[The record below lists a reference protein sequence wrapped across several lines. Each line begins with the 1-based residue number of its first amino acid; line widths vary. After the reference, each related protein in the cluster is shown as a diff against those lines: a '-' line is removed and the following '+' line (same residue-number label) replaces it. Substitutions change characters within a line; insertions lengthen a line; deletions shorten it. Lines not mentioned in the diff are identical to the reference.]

1 MELRDLKQ
9 TWDKMSVGKELDEN
23 QLKGMLS
30 KRTKSLIERIER
42 NIKIGFFVLFILILF
57 VVLDDFIL
65 SPMLMEDVISIPGWV
80 HFLNVFSY
88 ALIFTTFV
96 FFVIRYY
103 RNKQSSDISEELK
116 LKLRKIIETLKLYRR
131 LFYLALTTLSIS
143 LILGFIAGLYQGSF
157 APLEEQSIAFSE
169 IELDQLL
176 LEVGI
181 GLAFIVFVVG
191 GIFIFLRWG
200 FRKLYGNY
208 YYKLKDT
215 LKELEEI
222 EN

>member
-9 TWDKMSVGKELDEN
+9 TWDKMSVGKELDES

-30 KRTKSLIERIER
+30 KRTKSLMERIER
-42 NIKIGFFVLFILILF
+42 NIKIGFLVLFILI
-57 VVLDDFIL
+57 VIVALDDFIL
-65 SPMLMEDVISIPGWV
+65 SPMLMEDVTRVPDWV
-80 HFLNVFSY
+80 HFLNIFSY
-88 ALIFTTFV
+88 SLIFTTFI

-103 RNKQSSDISEELK
+103 RVKQSSDISGELK
-116 LKLRKIIETLKLYRR
+116 LTLRKIIELLKLYRR
-131 LFYLALTTLSIS
+131 LFYLALITLSIAFV
-143 LILGFIAGLYQGSF
+143 LGFVGGLYQGSF
-157 APLEEQSIAFSE
+157 AQLEQGVSFSE
-169 IELDQLL
+169 IEINQLL
-176 LEVGI
+176 LEIGI

-208 YYKLKDT
+208 YHKLKAT

-222 EN
+222 EE